1 MDRSKLLVSF
11 ILSLLSLSVFS
22 QEDEDY
28 IEFNDRKNVVHG
40 VYAGVTTYF
49 GEVNGENSYVMGFKL
64 AYVANRKLE
73 IGFAGGGFYSR
84 NYLSE
89 YVNENSD
96 LIGGY
101 GGIHIEPILFGESK
115 ISLGF
120 PLFLGFGGAGFA
132 KDDYKEANQNG
143 DPQFVDWDSFFLVE
157 PGVNLLYNLSR
168 YVQLEAGVRYRVSTK
183 LELDPGHIKKING
196 FSAGVGV
203 KIGIFNMG
211 RNRYKKNINENQ

>member
-1 MDRSKLLVSF
+1 MNQSKLILLF
-11 ILSLLSLSVFS
+11 ILMLLPLGLIS
-22 QEDEDY
+22 QENEDY

-40 VYAGVTTYF
+40 VYAGLTTYF
-49 GEVNGENSYVMGFKL
+49 GEINSKNTYIMGFKL

-73 IGFAGGGFYSR
+73 VGFAGGGLYSR

-89 YVNENSD
+89 FVNENSD

-101 GGIHIEPILFGESK
+101 GGIHIEPILFGKSK
-115 ISLGF
+115 VSLGF

-132 KDDYKEANQNG
+132 KDDYRKGNQNG
-143 DPQFVDWDSFFLVE
+143 DPQFEDWDSFFLVE

-168 YVQLEAGVRYRVSTK
+168 YVQLEAGVRYRISTK
-183 LELDPGHIKKING
+183 LELDPNQIKSING

-203 KIGIFNMG
+203 KIGVFNLG
-211 RNRYKKNINENQ
+211 RNRYKKSINED

>member
-1 MDRSKLLVSF
+1 MNQSKPLLLLLLMLLP
-11 ILSLLSLSVFS
+11 LSLIS
-22 QEDEDY
+22 QENEDY

-40 VYAGVTTYF
+40 VYVGVTTYI
-49 GEVNGENSYVMGFKL
+49 GEINSKNTYIMGFKL

-73 IGFAGGGFYSR
+73 IGFAGGALYSR

-89 YVNENSD
+89 HVNENSD
-96 LIGGY
+96 LLGGY
-101 GGIHIEPILFGESK
+101 GGIHIEPIIFGKSK
-115 ISLGF
+115 VSIGF

-132 KDDYKEANQNG
+132 KDDYKEASRNG
-143 DPQFVDWDSFFLVE
+143 DPEFEDWDSFFLVE

-168 YVQLEAGVRYRVSTK
+168 YVQLEAGVKYRISTEI
-183 LELDPGHIKKING
+183 ELNPGYIKSING

-211 RNRYKKNINENQ
+211 RNRYKKSLNEE

>member
-1 MDRSKLLVSF
+1 MNQSKLILAVNLMLLP
-11 ILSLLSLSVFS
+11 LSLFS
-22 QEDEDY
+22 QEDGDY

-49 GEVNGENSYVMGFKL
+49 GEVNGENAYIMDFKL

-73 IGFAGGGFYSR
+73 IGLAGGALYSR
-84 NYLSE
+84 NYLSKS
-89 YVNENSD
+89 VNENSD

-101 GGIHIEPILFGESK
+101 GGIHIEPIIFGKSK
-115 ISLGF
+115 VSIGF

-132 KDDYKEANQNG
+132 KDDYKEAENG
-143 DPQFVDWDSFFLVE
+143 DLRFEEWDSFFLAE

-168 YVQLEAGVRYRVSTK
+168 YVQLEAGIKYRISTK
-183 LELDPGHIKKING
+183 LELDPGHIKSING

-211 RNRYKKNINENQ
+211 RNRYKKSINEE

>member
-1 MDRSKLLVSF
+1 MNQSKF
-11 ILSLLSLSVFS
+11 ILVFILILLPVGLIS
-22 QEDEDY
+22 QENEDY

-40 VYAGVTTYF
+40 VYAGLTTYF
-49 GEVNGENSYVMGFKL
+49 GEINSKNTYIMGFKL

-73 IGFAGGGFYSR
+73 VGFAGGALYSR

-89 YVNENSD
+89 FVNENSD

-101 GGIHIEPILFGESK
+101 GGIHIEPILFGKSK
-115 ISLGF
+115 VSLGF

-132 KDDYKEANQNG
+132 KDDYRKGNQNG

-168 YVQLEAGVRYRVSTK
+168 YVQLEAGVKYRISTK
-183 LELDPGHIKKING
+183 LELNPNQIKSING

-203 KIGIFNMG
+203 KIGVFNLG
-211 RNRYKKNINENQ
+211 RNRYKKSINED